1 MPQMSLIEE
10 TVTQWIDQLKTG
22 DAQAAQKLWES
33 YFLEMVEVA
42 RRKLQGA
49 PKAMADEEDVALS
62 AFKSFCLGAQKGRFP
77 QVTDRDNLW
86 PFLVAIT
93 SHKSV
98 DLIRNEN
105 RQKRGGTGKS
115 GGASEKMKWTSI
127 PLDFEEI
134 IQKQPS
140 PEFAAQL
147 AEELERLLILL
158 DKTGDST
165 LRQVALGKMEG
176 ETTTELAQN
185 LGCARR
191 TVERKLQLITR
202 LWQEDCNL

>member
-1 MPQMSLIEE
+1 MSLIEE

-62 AFKSFCLGAQKGRFP
+62 AFNSFCMGAQKGRFP

-98 DLIRNEN
+98 DLIRSEN

-115 GGASEKMKWTSI
+115 DGSSEKKKWTSI

-140 PEFAAQL
+140 PEFAVQL
-147 AEELERLLILL
+147 AEELDRLLNIL

>member
-1 MPQMSLIEE
+1 MSLIEE

-22 DAQAAQKLWES
+22 DARAAQRLWES

-49 PKAMADEEDVALS
+49 PRAVADEEDVALS
-62 AFKSFCLGAQKGRFP
+62 AFKSFCLGAQNGRFS
-77 QVTDRDNLW
+77 QVTDRENLW
-86 PFLVAIT
+86 PLLVAIT

-98 DLIRNEN
+98 DLIRHEN
-105 RQKRGGTGKS
+105 RKKRGGS
-115 GGASEKMKWTSI
+115 GSSGTESERNKQSS
-127 PLDFEEI
+127 PVDFEQI
-134 IQKQPS
+134 IQSQPS
-140 PEFAAQL
+140 PEFTVQL
-147 AEELERLLILL
+147 AEELERLLDLL

-165 LRQVALGKMEG
+165 LRQVALAKMEG
-176 ETTTELAQN
+176 ETTTEIAEQ

-191 TVERKLQLITR
+191 TIERKLQLITR

>member
-1 MPQMSLIEE
+1 MSLKEE
-10 TVTQWIDQLKTG
+10 TVTQWIGQLKSG
-22 DAQAAQKLWES
+22 DEQAAQRLWES
-33 YFLEMVEVA
+33 YFQEMVEVA
-42 RRKLQGA
+42 RHKLRGA
-49 PKAMADEEDVALS
+49 PRAMADEEDVALS
-62 AFKSFCLGAQKGRFP
+62 AFKSFCLGAQNGRFS
-77 QVTDRDNLW
+77 QITDRENLW
-86 PFLVAIT
+86 PLLVAIT

-115 GGASEKMKWTSI
+115 GDSAQRKKQT
-127 PLDFEEI
+127 LDSVHFEEI

-140 PEFAAQL
+140 AEFALQL
-147 AEELERLLILL
+147 AEELERLLLLL

-176 ETTTELAQN
+176 ETTTEIAQS

-191 TVERKLQLITR
+191 TIERKLQLITR
-202 LWQEDCNL
+202 LWQEDCDL

>member
-1 MPQMSLIEE
+1 MSLIEE

-62 AFKSFCLGAQKGRFP
+62 AFKSFCMGAQKGRFP

-115 GGASEKMKWTSI
+115 DGSSEKKKWTSI

-140 PEFAAQL
+140 PEFAVQL
-147 AEELERLLILL
+147 AEELERLLNLL

>member
-1 MPQMSLIEE
+1 MSLIEE

-22 DAQAAQKLWES
+22 DARAAQRLWES

-49 PKAMADEEDVALS
+49 PRAVADEEDVALS
-62 AFKSFCLGAQKGRFP
+62 AFKSFCLGAQNGRFS
-77 QVTDRDNLW
+77 QVTDRENLW
-86 PFLVAIT
+86 PLLVAIT

-98 DLIRNEN
+98 DLIRHEN
-105 RQKRGGTGKS
+105 RKKRGGS
-115 GGASEKMKWTSI
+115 GSSGTESERNKQIS
-127 PLDFEEI
+127 PVDFEQI
-134 IQKQPS
+134 IQSQPS
-140 PEFAAQL
+140 PEFTVQL
-147 AEELERLLILL
+147 AEELERLLDLL

-165 LRQVALGKMEG
+165 LRQVALAKMEG
-176 ETTTELAQN
+176 ETTTEIAEQ

-191 TVERKLQLITR
+191 TIERKLQLITR

>member
-1 MPQMSLIEE
+1 MALIQE

-22 DAQAAQKLWES
+22 DTQAAQRLWES

-42 RRKLQGA
+42 RRKLQGT

-62 AFKSFCLGAQKGRFP
+62 AFKSFCLGAQNGKFT
-77 QVTDRDNLW
+77 QVTDRENLW
-86 PFLVAIT
+86 PLLVAIT

-105 RQKRGGTGKS
+105 RQKRGGTGQSQNSAAK
-115 GGASEKMKWTSI
+115 KWTSI
-127 PLDFEEI
+127 SLDFEEM
-134 IQKQPS
+134 IQREPS
-140 PEFAAQL
+140 PEFALQL
-147 AEELERLLILL
+147 AEELDRLMDLL
-158 DKTGDST
+158 DKTGDSV
-165 LRQVALGKMEG
+165 LRQVALAKMEG
-176 ETTTELAQN
+176 ETTTEIAQS

-191 TVERKLQLITR
+191 TVERKIQLITC

>member
-1 MPQMSLIEE
+1 MSSIEE

-33 YFLEMVEVA
+33 YFLEMVDVA
-42 RRKLQGA
+42 RRKLRGA
-49 PKAMADEEDVALS
+49 PRGMADEEDVALS
-62 AFKSFCLGAQKGRFP
+62 AFKSFCLGAKNGRFS
-77 QVTDRDNLW
+77 QVTDRENLW
-86 PFLVAIT
+86 PLLVAIT

-98 DLIRNEN
+98 DLIRSEN

-115 GGASEKMKWTSI
+115 GSDSERKQQTSI
-127 PLDFEEI
+127 AVNFEEI
-134 IQKQPS
+134 IQQEPS
-140 PEFAAQL
+140 PEFAMQL
-147 AEELERLLILL
+147 AEELERLLNLL
-158 DKTGDST
+158 DKTGDSA

-176 ETTTELAQN
+176 ETTTEIAQG

-202 LWQEDCNL
+202 LWREDCNL

>member
-1 MPQMSLIEE
+1 MSSIEE

-33 YFLEMVEVA
+33 FFLEMVEVA
-42 RRKLQGA
+42 RRKLRGA
-49 PKAMADEEDVALS
+49 PRGMADEEDVALS
-62 AFKSFCLGAQKGRFP
+62 AFKSFCLGAQNGRFS
-77 QVTDRDNLW
+77 QITDRENLW
-86 PFLVAIT
+86 PLLVAIT

-115 GGASEKMKWTSI
+115 RSDEEPRQQISL
-127 PLDFEEI
+127 PVDFEEI
-134 IQKQPS
+134 IQQQPS
-140 PEFAAQL
+140 PEFTLQL
-147 AEELERLLILL
+147 AEELERLLDLL

-176 ETTTELAQN
+176 ETTIEVAQN

-202 LWQEDCNL
+202 LWQEDGQL

>member
-1 MPQMSLIEE
+1 MTLIEE
-10 TVTQWIDQLKTG
+10 TVSQWIDQLKSG
-22 DAQAAQKLWES
+22 DAQAAQRLWES
-33 YFLEMVEVA
+33 YFQEMVEVA
-42 RRKLQGA
+42 RKKLYGA
-49 PKAMADEEDVALS
+49 PRAMADEEDVALS
-62 AFKSFCLGAQKGRFP
+62 AFNSFCLGAKNGRFS
-77 QVTDRDNLW
+77 QITDRENLW
-86 PFLVAIT
+86 PLLVAIT

-98 DLIRNEN
+98 DLIRHEN

-115 GGASEKMKWTSI
+115 GNTSERKKQTFDPVNI
-127 PLDFEEI
+127 EDI

-140 PEFAAQL
+140 PEFAVQL
-147 AEELERLLILL
+147 AEELERLLIKL

-176 ETTTELAQN
+176 ETTTETAQS

-191 TVERKLQLITR
+191 TIERKLQLITR

>member
-1 MPQMSLIEE
+1 MSLIEE

-62 AFKSFCLGAQKGRFP
+62 AFNSFCMGAQKGRFP

-98 DLIRNEN
+98 DLIRSEN

-115 GGASEKMKWTSI
+115 DDSSEKKKWTSI

-140 PEFAAQL
+140 PEFAVQL
-147 AEELERLLILL
+147 AEELDRLLNLL

>member
-1 MPQMSLIEE
+1 MSLIEE

-22 DAQAAQKLWES
+22 DARAAQRLWES

-49 PKAMADEEDVALS
+49 PRAVAGEEDVALS
-62 AFKSFCLGAQKGRFP
+62 AFKSFCLGAQNGRFS
-77 QVTDRDNLW
+77 QVTDRENLW
-86 PFLVAIT
+86 PLLVAIT

-98 DLIRNEN
+98 DLIRHEN
-105 RQKRGGTGKS
+105 RKKRGGTGGS
-115 GGASEKMKWTSI
+115 GTESERNKQFT
-127 PLDFEEI
+127 PVDFEQI
-134 IQKQPS
+134 IQSQPS
-140 PEFAAQL
+140 PEFTVQL
-147 AEELERLLILL
+147 AEELERLLDLL

-165 LRQVALGKMEG
+165 LRQVALAKMEG
-176 ETTTELAQN
+176 ETTTEIAEQ

-191 TVERKLQLITR
+191 TIERKLQLITR

>member
-1 MPQMSLIEE
+1 MSSIEE

-42 RRKLQGA
+42 RRKLRGA
-49 PKAMADEEDVALS
+49 PRGMADEEDVALS
-62 AFKSFCLGAQKGRFP
+62 AFKSFCLGAQNGRFS
-77 QVTDRDNLW
+77 QITDRENLW
-86 PFLVAIT
+86 PLLVAIT

-115 GGASEKMKWTSI
+115 NGTSEGHKRTSV
-127 PLDFEEI
+127 PVDFEEI
-134 IQKQPS
+134 IQQQPS
-140 PEFAAQL
+140 PEFAVQL
-147 AEELERLLILL
+147 AEELERLLDLL

-165 LRQVALGKMEG
+165 LRQVALRKMEG
-176 ETTTELAQN
+176 ETTTGIAQN

-202 LWQEDCNL
+202 LWQEDGNL

>member
-1 MPQMSLIEE
+1 MSSIEE

-42 RRKLQGA
+42 RRKLRGA
-49 PKAMADEEDVALS
+49 PRGMADEEDVALS
-62 AFKSFCLGAQKGRFP
+62 AFKSFCLGAQNGRFP
-77 QVTDRDNLW
+77 QITDRENLW
-86 PFLVAIT
+86 PLLVAIT

-115 GGASEKMKWTSI
+115 GNDEERKKQTSL
-127 PLDFEEI
+127 PVDFEEI
-134 IQKQPS
+134 IQQQPS
-140 PEFAAQL
+140 PEFAVQL
-147 AEELERLLILL
+147 AEELERLLDLL

-176 ETTTELAQN
+176 ETTTEIAQN
-185 LGCARR
+185 LGFARR

-202 LWQEDCNL
+202 LWQEDGKL

>member
-1 MPQMSLIEE
+1 MSLIEE
-10 TVTQWIDQLKTG
+10 TVSQWIDQLKSG
-22 DAQAAQKLWES
+22 DAQAAQRLWES
-33 YFLEMVEVA
+33 YFQEMVEVA
-42 RRKLQGA
+42 RKKLYGA
-49 PKAMADEEDVALS
+49 PRAMADEEDVALS
-62 AFKSFCLGAQKGRFP
+62 AFNSFCLGAKNGRFS
-77 QVTDRDNLW
+77 QITDRENLW
-86 PFLVAIT
+86 PLLVAIT

-98 DLIRNEN
+98 DLIRHEN

-115 GGASEKMKWTSI
+115 GNTSERKKQTFDPVNI
-127 PLDFEEI
+127 EEI

-140 PEFAAQL
+140 PEFAVQL
-147 AEELERLLILL
+147 AEELERLLIKL

-176 ETTTELAQN
+176 ETTTETAQS

>member
-1 MPQMSLIEE
+1 MSSIEE

-33 YFLEMVEVA
+33 YFLEMVGVA
-42 RRKLQGA
+42 RRKLRGA
-49 PKAMADEEDVALS
+49 PRGMADEEDVALS
-62 AFKSFCLGAQKGRFP
+62 AFKSFCLGAQNGRFS
-77 QVTDRDNLW
+77 QVTDRENLW
-86 PFLVAIT
+86 PLLVAIT

-115 GGASEKMKWTSI
+115 GSDSERKKQTSI
-127 PLDFEEI
+127 AVNFEEI
-134 IQKQPS
+134 IQQEPS
-140 PEFAAQL
+140 PEFAVQL
-147 AEELERLLILL
+147 AEELERLLNLL
-158 DKTGDST
+158 DKTGDSA

-176 ETTTELAQN
+176 ETTTEIAQD